1 MGISKRFRTVVGLD
15 IGTTKI
21 CTLVGELRP
30 EGVKIVGTGIHPSEG
45 LRKGVV
51 IDLEA
56 TVNSIRQ
63 SVIEAEKGAGIRIT
77 SVVTGIAGGHIKS
90 FNTSANLTIRSYEV
104 TEKDVERV
112 QEMARSVAVPMD
124 REVIGT
130 EVQEY
135 CLDEQTGIKDP
146 VGMSGKNLTVYM
158 HVVTAAVASAQN
170 LIKAANIAGLDVE
183 DIVLQPL
190 ASGKAVLAEE
200 EKEMGV
206 VLADFGGGT
215 TDLALYYG
223 GTVRHTSVLP
233 LGGDNLTYDLA
244 VGLRISKVEA
254 ERVKREH
261 GFCHKAYYLSDKTI
275 EIPDIGGRCNKEVPS
290 SRILEVLEP
299 RVAEIFSL
307 LMEELEEKHFTQFM
321 NMGFVLTGGSSV
333 LPGMVEKAEEVFK
346 VPVRIGYPRGILGS
360 ETVSSPMYATAVGLV
375 LHAAGMGKKTK
386 KFSKRQGNI
395 FFKLLE
401 TMRNWFK

>member
-1 MGISKRFRTVVGLD
+1 MGLTKRGKIVVGLD

-21 CTLVGELRP
+21 CTLVGEMRP
-30 EGVKIVGTGIHPSEG
+30 EGVKIIGVGIHPSEG

-51 IDLEA
+51 IDLDG
-56 TVNSIRQ
+56 TVNSIRR
-63 SVIEAEKGAGIRIT
+63 SVEQAEKGAGIRIT

-90 FNTSANLTIRSYEV
+90 FNTSANLSIRSFEV
-104 TEKDVERV
+104 TERDVERV

-130 EVQEY
+130 EIQEY

-206 VLADFGGGT
+206 ALADFGGGT

-244 VGLRISKVEA
+244 VGLRVSKNEA
-254 ERVKREH
+254 ERLKREH
-261 GFCHKAYYLSDKTI
+261 GICHKGYLEKKTV
-275 EIPDIGGRCNKEVPS
+275 EIADIGGWERKEVTS
-290 SRILEVLEP
+290 ERILEVLEP
-299 RVAEIFSL
+299 RVTEIFSL
-307 LMEELEEKHFTQFM
+307 LFEELEERHLKPYI

-333 LPGMVEKAEEVFK
+333 LPGMLEKAGEIFK
-346 VPVRIGYPRGILGS
+346 VPVRIGYPKGILGS
-360 ETVSSPMYATAVGLV
+360 ESVASP
-375 LHAAGMGKKTK
+375 
-386 KFSKRQGNI
+386 
-395 FFKLLE
+395 
-401 TMRNWFK
+401 